1 MEVVVNVS
9 FWSEEYEFF
18 LDEIVSNALEP
29 HINSLVCDGILEDY
43 VEFDVYPKK

>member
-18 LDEIVSNALEP
+18 LEEIVSNALEP
-29 HINSLVCDGILEDY
+29 HINSLVCE
-43 VEFDVYPKK
+43 

>member
-18 LDEIVSNALEP
+18 LEEIVSNALES
-29 HINSLVCDGILEDY
+29 HINSLVCE
-43 VEFDVYPKK
+43 